1 MRDSHHLGTQSH
13 QQGGK
18 AISGEQHMKG
28 EYDFSKGE
36 RGKFYNPDAVFSFP
50 VYLEP
55 DVDSFLSTLADEKDT
70 SVQDLVNEWLR
81 MNIEMVR
88 SAQQH
93 R

>member
-1 MRDSHHLGTQSH
+1 
-13 QQGGK
+13 
-18 AISGEQHMKG
+18 MKS

-36 RGKFYNPDAVFSFP
+36 RGRFYKPDAVFSFP

-70 SVQDLVNEWLR
+70 SVQDLVNEWLG

-88 SAQQH
+88 SVQQH
-93 R
+93 G

>member
-1 MRDSHHLGTQSH
+1 M
-13 QQGGK
+13 K
-18 AISGEQHMKG
+18 A

-36 RGKFYNPDAVFSFP
+36 RGKFYNSDAVFSFP

-55 DVDSFLSTLADEKDT
+55 DVDNFLSMLADEKDT

-88 SAQQH
+88 SVHQQG
-93 R
+93 

>member
-1 MRDSHHLGTQSH
+1 
-13 QQGGK
+13 
-18 AISGEQHMKG
+18 MKD

-70 SVQDLVNEWLR
+70 SVEDLVNEWLR
-81 MNIEMVR
+81 INIQMVQ
-88 SAQQH
+88 SVQQQG
-93 R
+93 